1 MQFTEEVSAQV
12 RQARRDG
19 RRVIAVGTTTVR
31 VLETVA
37 RHGMQA
43 FTGNTDLFI
52 YPGFEFRVIDGMIT
66 NFHLPRSSLLMLVA
80 AFAGKAQIDWAYAEA
95 IAAHYRFYSFGD
107 AMLIL

>member
-1 MQFTEEVSAQV
+1 VQFTEEVSAQV

-37 RHGMQA
+37 RHEWQA

-52 YPGFEFRVIDGMIT
+52 YPGFEFRAIDGMIT

-80 AFAGKAQIDWAYAEA
+80 AFTGKTQIDRAYAEA
-95 IAAHYRFYSFGD
+95 IAARYRFYSFGD